1 MNREQW
7 QMKKDKATS
16 IALPVIDALGGG
28 AVRGNSGDH
37 PDFTEFGAT
46 PSLTDPHCQTRFEWA
61 LPTQQ
66 SK

>member
-7 QMKKDKATS
+7 QLKKDKATS
-16 IALPVIDALGGG
+16 IALPVVDASGG
-28 AVRGNSGDH
+28 ATVRGNSGNH
-37 PDFTEFGAT
+37 PAFTEFAAT
-46 PSLTDPHCQTRFEWA
+46 PSLTDSHHQPRFEWA